1 MVIKEAMRLHCPVPH
16 ISRCLT
22 QPATVEGVTLPVGTV
37 CTINIFDLHHN
48 DLVWP
53 DPWTFRPDRFHPDNM
68 KDKDSYAFIP
78 FFARPR

>member
-37 CTINIFDLHHN
+37 CTINT
-48 DLVWP
+48 V
-53 DPWTFRPDRFHPDNM
+53 
-68 KDKDSYAFIP
+68 SYTHLTLPTMAVV
-78 FFARPR
+78 